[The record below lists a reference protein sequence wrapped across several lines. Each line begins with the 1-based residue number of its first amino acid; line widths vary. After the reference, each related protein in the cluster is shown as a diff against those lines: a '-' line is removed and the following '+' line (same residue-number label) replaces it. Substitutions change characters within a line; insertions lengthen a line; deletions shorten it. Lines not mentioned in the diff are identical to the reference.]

1 MALGHH
7 IFDIEEDRTMNTQT
21 APYGA
26 FLLRVS
32 LGVMFVA
39 HGLILKYFTFTLG
52 GTAQF
57 FESIGYPGFLAYVV
71 FAAETLGGLALI
83 AGIQTRLVS
92 FALVPILIGAA
103 MVHVPNGWVFSAQ
116 GGGWEYP
123 LFLIVA
129 SIAQGL
135 LGGGAFAL
143 TRDINLPV
151 LPNADTQTAH

>member
-1 MALGHH
+1 
-7 IFDIEEDRTMNTQT
+7 MNTQT

-83 AGIQTRLVS
+83 VGFQTRLVS
-92 FALVPILIGAA
+92 FALVPILIGATL
-103 MVHVPNGWVFSAQ
+103 VHVPNGWVFTSA

-123 LFLIVA
+123 VFLVVAAIV
-129 SIAQGL
+129 QGL
-135 LGGGAFAL
+135 LGSGAFAVSK
-143 TRDINLPV
+143 DVALPL
-151 LPNADTQTAH
+151 LPNGDAQTS

>member
-1 MALGHH
+1 MMSNQPVNA
-7 IFDIEEDRTMNTQT
+7 QT

-39 HGLILKYFTFTLG
+39 HGFILKYLTFTPA

-71 FAAETLGGLALI
+71 MAAETLGGLALI
-83 AGIQTRLVS
+83 AGFQTRLVA
-92 FALVPILIGAA
+92 FGLVPLLIGAM
-103 MVHVPNGWVFSAQ
+103 MVHVPNGWVFNAP

-123 LFLIVA
+123 LALI
-129 SIAQGL
+129 IAVLVQGL
-135 LGGGAFAL
+135 LGGGAFAV
-143 TRDINLPV
+143 TKRDIALPIV
-151 LPNADTQTAH
+151 GAVPQN

>member
-1 MALGHH
+1 
-7 IFDIEEDRTMNTQT
+7 MNTQT

-71 FAAETLGGLALI
+71 FAAETLGCLALI

-129 SIAQGL
+129 SI
-135 LGGGAFAL
+135 
-143 TRDINLPV
+143 V
-151 LPNADTQTAH
+151 

>member
-1 MALGHH
+1 MTNSNINAL
-7 IFDIEEDRTMNTQT
+7 T

-32 LGVMFVA
+32 LGVVFIA
-39 HGLILKYFTFTLG
+39 HSVLLKYFTFTLA

-71 FAAETLGGLALI
+71 FAAEALGGIALVL
-83 AGIQTRLVS
+83 GYQTRLVS
-92 FALVPILIGAA
+92 FAMVPILIGAL
-103 MVHVPNGWVFSAQ
+103 MVHLPNGWVFSAQ

-123 LFLIVA
+123 AFLIVLA
-129 SIAQGL
+129 MVQGL

-143 TRDINLPV
+143 SRNEVPLP
-151 LPNADTQTAH
+151 LLSAAAGGLATHRG

>member
-1 MALGHH
+1 
-7 IFDIEEDRTMNTQT
+7 MNTQT

-123 LFLIVA
+123 PFLIVA

>member
-1 MALGHH
+1 MNTQS
-7 IFDIEEDRTMNTQT
+7 INTQT

-52 GTAQF
+52 GTVQF

-83 AGIQTRLVS
+83 AGFQTRLVS
-92 FALVPILIGAA
+92 FALVPILIGATL
-103 MVHVPNGWVFSAQ
+103 VHVPNGWVFSAE

-123 LFLIVA
+123 VFLIVA
-129 SIAQGL
+129 AVVQGL
-135 LGGGAFAL
+135 LGGGAFAM
-143 TRDINLPV
+143 TRDVNLPM
-151 LPNADTQTAH
+151 LPNGDAQTS

>member
-1 MALGHH
+1 
-7 IFDIEEDRTMNTQT
+7 MNTQT

-83 AGIQTRLVS
+83 VGFQTRLVS
-92 FALVPILIGAA
+92 FALIPILIGAT
-103 MVHVPNGWVFSAQ
+103 MVHLPNGWVFSAE

-123 LFLIVA
+123 VFLIVA
-129 SIAQGL
+129 TAVQGL
-135 LGGGAFAL
+135 LGGGAFAI
-143 TRDINLPV
+143 TKREFPLPI
-151 LPNADTQTAH
+151 LPNSQTA